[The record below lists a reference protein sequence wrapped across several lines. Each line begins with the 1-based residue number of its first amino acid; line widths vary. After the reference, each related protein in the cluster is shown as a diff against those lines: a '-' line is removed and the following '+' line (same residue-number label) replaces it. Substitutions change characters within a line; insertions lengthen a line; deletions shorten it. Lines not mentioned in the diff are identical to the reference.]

1 MRGKCFILFDQSL
14 IVIYA
19 VDTNSEMH
27 VHYFVCKYKVIY
39 TLLLLEVAEESL
51 NWLKKRKIYNHASPF
66 NLTMYCKLI
75 LYTICGRDHSP
86 FVGMCD
92 LGLFKHRKLL
102 HGWGTNI
109 ECWSCENSDRGLG
122 SRTWVKVIDCAH
134 KYRR

>member
-51 NWLKKRKIYNHASPF
+51 N
-66 NLTMYCKLI
+66 
-75 LYTICGRDHSP
+75 
-86 FVGMCD
+86 
-92 LGLFKHRKLL
+92 
-102 HGWGTNI
+102 
-109 ECWSCENSDRGLG
+109 
-122 SRTWVKVIDCAH
+122 
-134 KYRR
+134 